1 MNPRP
6 KSSKNESLETDSDTV
21 TGTLVTSL
29 LFSFTIT
36 SPTISP
42 GLTRKTEKNF
52 NFTYHKSYFLVL
64 ADLF

>member
-42 GLTRKTEKNF
+42 GLTGREYFF
-52 NFTYHKSYFLVL
+52 NLIS
-64 ADLF
+64 